1 MIKTILDE
9 EINHV
14 IAKQIQQL
22 GKMYLLVDPQ
32 INDNFFFDNYFEFET
47 IVPIRDRQDT
57 VSQDHE
63 CLQLCAIPK
72 QATYIKQLIIEI
84 KNKKSAAI
92 ALIASPYSIKYI
104 QNHLSN
110 AMLMSY
116 NGNNYLLR
124 FYDPQVLKHLIEI
137 LNEKQLNNLLGC
149 IEYWYYWQ
157 DIYTQLH
164 HKPELILSDIQYQLS
179 PKQWIKIEIAQVYN
193 AYEYQL
199 VKQQQKPLSNT
210 EQCTL
215 KKLLDWI
222 YRVTFYRP
230 KQQKMDVIIHY
241 AMAQPEQFFRKI
253 NDDLLFELMTNQNI
267 NQIEQYLENLEW

>member
-9 EINHV
+9 EINHT
-14 IAKQIQQL
+14 IAEQIQQF

-32 INDNFFFDNYFEFET
+32 INDNFFFDNYFEFES

-63 CLQLCAIPK
+63 LLQLCAIPK
-72 QATYIKQLIIEI
+72 QTTYIEQLIIEL

-104 QNHLSN
+104 QNHISN
-110 AMLMSY
+110 AMFMSY
-116 NGNNYLLR
+116 NGSKYLLR
-124 FYDPQVLKHLIEI
+124 FYDSHVLKHLIEI

-157 DIYTQLH
+157 NSYTQLH

-179 PKQWIKIEIAQVYN
+179 PKQWLKIEIAQICN

-199 VKQQQKPLSNT
+199 AKQQQKPLSNT
-210 EQCTL
+210 EQRTL
-215 KKLLDWI
+215 KQILDWI
-222 YRVTFYRP
+222 YKVTFYRP
-230 KQQKMDVIIHY
+230 NQQKMDVIIHY
-241 AMAQPEQFFRKI
+241 AMAQPEQFFRQI

-267 NQIEQYLENLEW
+267 NQLEQYLKNLD